1 MVDCFRFY
9 AESHNED
16 EPLSRRS
23 SQRTAAM
30 FIRDALD
37 ARNGTTLEFITHEC
51 RTLLSQNGYEDFV
64 LAAVL
69 LELLR
74 WLEDEK
80 AMRYGLPRYSGRTL
94 TIAICSSEIQD
105 EDADYEGGKSAVCTQ
120 EMRNA
125 LTRSSYRE

>member
-23 SQRTAAM
+23 SQRTAVM

-37 ARNGTTLEFITHEC
+37 TRNGTTLDFITDE
-51 RTLLSQNGYEDFV
+51 RRALLSQNGDEDFV

-80 AMRYGLPRYSGRTL
+80 VMRYGLPRYSGRTL
-94 TIAICSSEIQD
+94 TMQFVHRRFRT
-105 EDADYEGGKSAVCTQ
+105 KMLT
-120 EMRNA
+120 MRVVS
-125 LTRSSYRE
+125 LPFVLKRCETR